1 MIKAAKRAI
10 YAVLKEADV
19 DNEELQ
25 TVFTGTESLLNSRP
39 LTTVSGDVNDEL
51 VLTPNH
57 FLIGKMVGELARDTV
72 DTTAVNVRKWWRRM
86 QELIRRVWNH
96 WMREYLT
103 SIGSR
108 HKWFLPTENIK
119 VGDVVLVIE
128 PDVPRRNWKLGR
140 IEAVYPGR
148 DGLVRV
154 VDVRTG
160 GAVKRRPIS
169 RLSPLEAEVP

>member
-19 DNEELQ
+19 DDEELQ
-25 TVFTGTESLLNSRP
+25 TVFTGTESPLNSRP

-57 FLIGKMVGELARDTV
+57 FLIGNMDGELAPDTV
-72 DTTAVNVRKWWRRM
+72 DTRAGNVRKRWRRV
-86 QELIRRVWNH
+86 QELIRRVWSR

-108 HKWFLPTENIK
+108 HKWFLPTENSK
-119 VGDVVLVIE
+119 VGDVVLDIK
-128 PDVPRRNWKLGR
+128 PDVPRRHWKLGR

-148 DGLVRV
+148 DGLVRA
-154 VDVRTG
+154 VDMRTAAG
-160 GAVKRRPIS
+160 S
-169 RLSPLEAEVP
+169 CEATTNFQTFTFGS

>member
-1 MIKAAKRAI
+1 M
-10 YAVLKEADV
+10 
-19 DNEELQ
+19 
-25 TVFTGTESLLNSRP
+25 G
-39 LTTVSGDVNDEL
+39 
-51 VLTPNH
+51 
-57 FLIGKMVGELARDTV
+57 GELAPDTV
-72 DTTAVNVRKWWRRM
+72 DTTAVNVCKRWRRV
-86 QELIRRVWNH
+86 QELIPRVWSR
-96 WMREYLT
+96 WMRLT

-108 HKWFLPTENIK
+108 HKWFLPAENIK

-128 PDVPRRNWKLGR
+128 PDVPRRHWKLGG

-160 GAVKRRPIS
+160 GVVKRRSIS